1 MNFWISEL
9 DSYSVALL
17 SLNILTSVKVILFL
31 NSAVS
36 AVNQFFLIICFKKL
50 TAVCFKKSAVV
61 ICFKYSAVVNY
72 FADFA
77 VNYFCNVAFCFSL
90 TVAEI

>member
-1 MNFWISEL
+1 MNFQISEL

-17 SLNILTSVKVILFL
+17 NLNILTFVKVIFFFNL
-31 NSAVS
+31 AVL
-36 AVNQFFLIICFKKL
+36 AVNWFFLVICFKKL

-72 FADFA
+72 FTDSA
-77 VNYFCNVAFCFSL
+77 VICFYSIAFCFSL
-90 TVAEI
+90 TAIKI